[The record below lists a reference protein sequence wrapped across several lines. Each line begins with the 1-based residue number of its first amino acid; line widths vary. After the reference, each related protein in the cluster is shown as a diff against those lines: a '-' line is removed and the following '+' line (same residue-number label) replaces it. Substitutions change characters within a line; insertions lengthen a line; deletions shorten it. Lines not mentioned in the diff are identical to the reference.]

1 MSESPRRSIAGLHSR
16 SIKDQILQGRA
27 SKSRKKNGL
36 SSDFEEINDS
46 IKYS

>member
-16 SIKDQILQGRA
+16 SIKDQILQGK
-27 SKSRKKNGL
+27 SNKSRKKTGS
-36 SSDFEEINDS
+36 SSDFEEINDT